1 MVTASPPPVAERN
14 AWGRQSMASHEG
26 PSGELFA
33 FRETK
38 DGRVRI
44 AYCGKVVTTLAG
56 REAERFLSRSSGAG
70 SRDLQLLMAKV
81 TGNFKRGNER
91 AD

>member
-1 MVTASPPPVAERN
+1 M
-14 AWGRQSMASHEG
+14 SHDDPLEQ
-26 PSGELFA
+26 PFA

-44 AYCGKVVTTLAG
+44 SYRGQVVTTLAG
-56 REAERFLSRSSGAG
+56 REAERFLLRSSGAG
-70 SRDLQLLMAKV
+70 DQVLQLLMARA

-91 AD
+91 AG